1 MVWLQA
7 TINRSSFSTRIRIF
21 LQFPI
26 NHVFWKGRKWQ
37 ESHLFGCLAPK
48 YQFSECVSLLK
59 NVVSLNHDE
68 IYFIWEVAFE
78 NGQQIALGGKS
89 QGKVSQDN
97 DLVDM
102 GTYST
107 VFASLEQNVSLHSCF
122 ETGYLLFS
130 LYILLGLDLSA
141 HSELLYAFTFTFL
154 KIIHLH
160 AFIGCL
166 LW

>member
-1 MVWLQA
+1 
-7 TINRSSFSTRIRIF
+7 
-21 LQFPI
+21 
-26 NHVFWKGRKWQ
+26 
-37 ESHLFGCLAPK
+37 
-48 YQFSECVSLLK
+48 
-59 NVVSLNHDE
+59 
-68 IYFIWEVAFE
+68 
-78 NGQQIALGGKS
+78 
-89 QGKVSQDN
+89 
-97 DLVDM
+97 M

-166 LW
+166 LWWSITGFGHCYGGGAKTMIMKKTDLVHAQIDHGAGN